1 MATIIDALV
10 VTLGLDATGFK
21 KGQKDVKGGLDD
33 TRKQS
38 EQVAKDMEA
47 AGKRAASFFG
57 SIRTELLA
65 LVGVTLSVQ
74 GFKNFINGMT
84 DNLQQLAVNSQSL
97 DMSAK
102 SLDGWQRA
110 AAAAGSS
117 AEKITGTLSGFQNVL
132 TQIRTGGGQDNPLFA
147 ALSSFAGATGA
158 NFDYQNDNSEEVM
171 RKIADNWGKLSKD
184 AQRRFGGMFNFD
196 NQTQRA
202 LTNGNLVTDADR
214 FTKMSHATEDA
225 TRKAQEFNR
234 RLAEMKQNFSAA
246 SQVLYEALIP
256 YVEKLIPLIE
266 KVGIWITEHGPEIQ
280 KFFSDTSN
288 EISQVV
294 DAVGGWQNALE
305 ILAAFVAGSWAL
317 KMLSGISKV
326 RGGFGPL
333 LAAIAA
339 VSAWDKLKS
348 NEDEAKKEGKS
359 TGQYLVDKMNNNT
372 GSTDGIMGK
381 ADDWL
386 KKSYAWW
393 DSISKTGD
401 ADNKYDAYGTK
412 PRGIRN
418 NNPGNLNFAGQA
430 GATKEGGENGRFAV
444 FESME
449 AGVAALYRQIQ
460 LYFSRGINTIEDVVK
475 KYAPAGDGNNVE
487 SYIRQLVSATGKQAD
502 EKLSGEDGET
512 VFKLIRGIINH
523 ENGKGYVS
531 DEQIAKGSGLPLIE
545 GGKPSSRDQEADERK
560 GASIPSA
567 FDAMRM
573 VDELLKSNNSPERNM
588 PNTAGIQAGA
598 INAASMHSPASTQQ
612 LAPKTEIHIGEMS
625 VQSSATSVNALGQDV
640 QRNVSRN
647 SLLVPSMS
655 GQG

>member
-38 EQVAKDMEA
+38 EQTAKDMEA

-74 GFKNFINGMT
+74 GFKNFITGMT

-110 AAAAGSS
+110 AEAADSS
-117 AEKITGTLSGFQNVL
+117 AEKITGTLSGFQNLL

-196 NQTQRA
+196 NQTQQA

-280 KFFSDTSN
+280 KFFSDTSK

-294 DAVGGWQNALE
+294 DSVGGWQNALE

-381 ADDWL
+381 ADAWL

-444 FESME
+444 FESMRD
-449 AGVAALYRQIQ
+449 GISALYKQIQ
-460 LYFSRGINTIEDVVK
+460 LYFSRGVNTIESVVN
-475 KYAPAGDGNNVE
+475 KYAPAEDNNNVQA
-487 SYIRQLVSATGKQAD
+487 YIKQLVGATGKQAD
-502 EKLSGEDGET
+502 EKLSGEDTET

-531 DEQIAKGSGLPLIE
+531 DQDIISGIQVGS
-545 GGKPSSRDQEADERK
+545 KATAMRQQTMQQQ
-560 GASIPSA
+560 PSA
-567 FDAMRM
+567 
-573 VDELLKSNNSPERNM
+573 
-588 PNTAGIQAGA
+588 
-598 INAASMHSPASTQQ
+598 
-612 LAPKTEIHIGEMS
+612 KTEIHIGEMS

>member
-38 EQVAKDMEA
+38 EQVAKDMES

-74 GFKNFINGMT
+74 GFKNFITGMT

-110 AAAAGSS
+110 AEAAGSS

-196 NQTQRA
+196 NQTQQA

-214 FTKMSHATEDA
+214 FTQMSRATEDA

-246 SQVLYEALIP
+246 SQVLYTALIP

-266 KVGIWITEHGPEIQ
+266 RVGNWIATHGPEISKSLQ
-280 KFFSDTSN
+280 DITQQINDIVS
-288 EISQVV
+288 
-294 DAVGGWQNALE
+294 AVGGWENALQALL
-305 ILAAFVAGSWAL
+305 IFVGGKWLLGITSAL
-317 KMLSGISKV
+317 GGV
-326 RGGFGPL
+326 RGAM
-333 LAAIAA
+333 LAISRLSLIAGLVELQKYAA
-339 VSAWDKLKS
+339 VLEKKYAWLTNNPVSNALNSGMGADKTAEWGLQFRTWLKDKTGI
-348 NEDEAKKEGKS
+348 NLLHGDEPGA
-359 TGQYLVDKMNNNT
+359 DN
-372 GSTDGIMGK
+372 GK
-381 ADDWL
+381 AN
-386 KKSYAWW
+386 KP
-393 DSISKTGD
+393 
-401 ADNKYDAYGTK
+401 ADNSS

-444 FESME
+444 FESMRD
-449 AGVAALYRQIQ
+449 GISALYRQIQ
-460 LYFSRGINTIEDVVK
+460 LYFSRGVNTIESVVN
-475 KYAPAGDGNNVE
+475 KYAPADDNNNVQA
-487 SYIRQLVSATGKQAD
+487 YIKQLVGATGKQAD
-502 EKLSGEDGET
+502 EKLSGEDTET

-531 DEQIAKGSGLPLIE
+531 DQDILSGIQVGST
-545 GGKPSSRDQEADERK
+545 AT
-560 GASIPSA
+560 
-567 FDAMRM
+567 AMR
-573 VDELLKSNNSPERNM
+573 
-588 PNTAGIQAGA
+588 
-598 INAASMHSPASTQQ
+598 QQ
-612 LAPKTEIHIGEMS
+612 TMQQQSSPKTEVHIGEMT

-640 QRNVSRN
+640 QRNVIRN

>member
-74 GFKNFINGMT
+74 GFKNFITGMT

-110 AAAAGSS
+110 AEAAGSS

-196 NQTQRA
+196 NQTQQA

-214 FTKMSHATEDA
+214 FAKMSRATEDA

-246 SQVLYEALIP
+246 SQVLYTALIP
-256 YVEKLIPLIE
+256 YIEKLIPLIE
-266 KVGIWITEHGPEIQ
+266 RVGNWIATHGPEISKSLQ
-280 KFFSDTSN
+280 DITQQIN
-288 EISQVV
+288 DIVG
-294 DAVGGWQNALE
+294 AVGGWENALQALL
-305 ILAAFVAGSWAL
+305 IFVGGKWLLGITSAL
-317 KMLSGISKV
+317 GGV
-326 RGGFGPL
+326 RGAMLAISRLSLIAGLVELQKYAEVLEKKYAWLINNPVSNALNSGMGADKTAEWGLQFRTWLKDKTGINL
-333 LAAIAA
+333 LHG
-339 VSAWDKLKS
+339 
-348 NEDEAKKEGKS
+348 DEPGA
-359 TGQYLVDKMNNNT
+359 DN
-372 GSTDGIMGK
+372 GK
-381 ADDWL
+381 AD
-386 KKSYAWW
+386 KP
-393 DSISKTGD
+393 
-401 ADNKYDAYGTK
+401 ADNSS

-444 FESME
+444 FKSMRD
-449 AGVAALYRQIQ
+449 GISALYKQIQ
-460 LYFSRGINTIEDVVK
+460 LYFSRGVNTIESVVN
-475 KYAPAGDGNNVE
+475 KYAPADDNNNVQA
-487 SYIRQLVSATGKQAD
+487 YIKQLVGATGKQAD
-502 EKLSGEDGET
+502 EKLSGEDTET

-531 DEQIAKGSGLPLIE
+531 DQDILSGIQVGSTATAM
-545 GGKPSSRDQEADERK
+545 RQQTMQQQ
-560 GASIPSA
+560 PSA
-567 FDAMRM
+567 
-573 VDELLKSNNSPERNM
+573 
-588 PNTAGIQAGA
+588 
-598 INAASMHSPASTQQ
+598 
-612 LAPKTEIHIGEMS
+612 KTEIHIGEMS
-625 VQSSATSVNALGQDV
+625 VQSNATSVNALGQDV

>member
-38 EQVAKDMEA
+38 EQTAKDMEA

-57 SIRTELLA
+57 SIRTELLS

-74 GFKNFINGMT
+74 GFKNFITGMT

-110 AAAAGSS
+110 AEAAGSS

-158 NFDYQNDNSEEVM
+158 NFDYQNDNSEEIM

-196 NQTQRA
+196 NQTQQA

-214 FTKMSHATEDA
+214 FTQMSRATEDA

-246 SQVLYEALIP
+246 SQVLYTALIP

-266 KVGIWITEHGPEIQ
+266 RVGNWIATHGPEISKSLQ
-280 KFFSDTSN
+280 DITQQINDIVS
-288 EISQVV
+288 
-294 DAVGGWQNALE
+294 AVGGWENALQALL
-305 ILAAFVAGSWAL
+305 IFVGGKWLLGITSAL
-317 KMLSGISKV
+317 GGV
-326 RGGFGPL
+326 RGAM
-333 LAAIAA
+333 LAISRLSLIAGLVELQKYAA
-339 VSAWDKLKS
+339 VLEKKYAWLTNNPVSNALNSGMGADKTAEWGLQFRTWLKDKTGI
-348 NEDEAKKEGKS
+348 NLLHGDEPGA
-359 TGQYLVDKMNNNT
+359 DN
-372 GSTDGIMGK
+372 GK
-381 ADDWL
+381 ANKL
-386 KKSYAWW
+386 
-393 DSISKTGD
+393 
-401 ADNKYDAYGTK
+401 ADNSS

-444 FESME
+444 FESMRD
-449 AGVAALYRQIQ
+449 GISALYRQIQ
-460 LYFSRGINTIEDVVK
+460 LYFSRGVNTIESVVN
-475 KYAPAGDGNNVE
+475 KYAPADDNNNVQA
-487 SYIRQLVSATGKQAD
+487 YIKQLVGATGKQAD
-502 EKLSGEDGET
+502 EKLSGEDTET

-531 DEQIAKGSGLPLIE
+531 DQDILSGIQVGSTATVM
-545 GGKPSSRDQEADERK
+545 RQQTMQQQ
-560 GASIPSA
+560 PSA
-567 FDAMRM
+567 
-573 VDELLKSNNSPERNM
+573 
-588 PNTAGIQAGA
+588 
-598 INAASMHSPASTQQ
+598 
-612 LAPKTEIHIGEMS
+612 KTEIHIGEMKM
-625 VQSSATSVNALGQDV
+625 QSNATSVNALGQDV

>member
-1 MATIIDALV
+1 MPTIIDALV

-74 GFKNFINGMT
+74 GFKNFITGMT

-110 AAAAGSS
+110 AEAAGSS

-196 NQTQRA
+196 NQTQQA

-214 FTKMSHATEDA
+214 FTQMSRATEDA

-246 SQVLYEALIP
+246 SQVLYTALIP

-266 KVGIWITEHGPEIQ
+266 RVGNWIATHGPEISKSLQ
-280 KFFSDTSN
+280 DITQQINDIVST
-288 EISQVV
+288 
-294 DAVGGWQNALE
+294 VGGWENALQALL
-305 ILAAFVAGSWAL
+305 IFVGGKWLLGITSAL
-317 KMLSGISKV
+317 GGV
-326 RGGFGPL
+326 RGAM
-333 LAAIAA
+333 LAISRLSLIAGLVELQKYAA
-339 VSAWDKLKS
+339 VLEKKYAWLTNNPVSNALNSGMGADKTAEWGLQFRTWLKDKTGI
-348 NEDEAKKEGKS
+348 NLLHGDEPGA
-359 TGQYLVDKMNNNT
+359 DN
-372 GSTDGIMGK
+372 GK
-381 ADDWL
+381 AN
-386 KKSYAWW
+386 KP
-393 DSISKTGD
+393 
-401 ADNKYDAYGTK
+401 ADNSS

-444 FESME
+444 FESMRD
-449 AGVAALYRQIQ
+449 GISALYRQIQ
-460 LYFSRGINTIEDVVK
+460 LYFSRGVNTIESVVN
-475 KYAPAGDGNNVE
+475 KYAPADDNNNVQA
-487 SYIRQLVSATGKQAD
+487 YIKQLVGATGKQAD
-502 EKLSGEDGET
+502 EKLSGEDTET

-531 DEQIAKGSGLPLIE
+531 DQDILSGIQVGSTATAM
-545 GGKPSSRDQEADERK
+545 RQQTMQQQ
-560 GASIPSA
+560 PSA
-567 FDAMRM
+567 
-573 VDELLKSNNSPERNM
+573 
-588 PNTAGIQAGA
+588 
-598 INAASMHSPASTQQ
+598 
-612 LAPKTEIHIGEMS
+612 KTEIHIGEMS
-625 VQSSATSVNALGQDV
+625 VQSNATSVNALGQDV

>member
-10 VTLGLDATGFK
+10 VTLGLDASGFK

-47 AGKRAASFFG
+47 AGKRASSFFG

-65 LVGVTLSVQ
+65 LVGVKLSAQ
-74 GFKNFINGMT
+74 GFKAFVTGMT
-84 DNLQQLAVNSQSL
+84 NDLMRLGIQSSSL
-97 DMSAK
+97 DISAK
-102 SLDGWQRA
+102 SLDGWERA
-110 AAAAGSS
+110 ASAAGSS
-117 AEKITGTLSGFQNVL
+117 AERITGTLSNFQDVL

-171 RKIADNWGKLSKD
+171 RKIADNWNKLNKD
-184 AQRRFGGMFNFD
+184 AKRRFGGMFGFD
-196 NQTQRA
+196 NATQNS
-202 LTNGNLVTDADR
+202 LSDGSLVRDADGFAKISR
-214 FTKMSHATEDA
+214 ATDEATK
-225 TRKAQEFNR
+225 KALDFNR

-305 ILAAFVAGSWAL
+305 ILLGFMAGKWAL
-317 KMLSGISKV
+317 GMIAAISKV
-326 RGGFGPL
+326 GLSAGGLGTTLASIGRGGVIGAVGFGAYEYADWIDKNSGPKKQL
-333 LAAIAA
+333 SENGQYYKDSWVGKAIGW
-339 VSAWDKLKS
+339 WDKVS
-348 NEDEAKKEGKS
+348 S
-359 TGQYLVDKMNNNT
+359 TNG
-372 GSTDGIMGK
+372 
-381 ADDWL
+381 
-386 KKSYAWW
+386 
-393 DSISKTGD
+393 

-412 PRGIRN
+412 PEKAEPRGIRN

-444 FESME
+444 FESMRD
-449 AGVAALYRQIQ
+449 GISALYKQIQ
-460 LYFSRGINTIEDVVK
+460 LYFSRGVNTIESVVN
-475 KYAPAGDGNNVE
+475 KYAPADDNNNVQA
-487 SYIRQLVSATGKQAD
+487 YIKQLVGATGKQAD
-502 EKLSGEDGET
+502 EKLSGEDTET

-531 DEQIAKGSGLPLIE
+531 DQDILSGIQVGST
-545 GGKPSSRDQEADERK
+545 AT
-560 GASIPSA
+560 
-567 FDAMRM
+567 AMRQQTM
-573 VDELLKSNNSPERNM
+573 QQP
-588 PNTAGIQAGA
+588 
-598 INAASMHSPASTQQ
+598 AA
-612 LAPKTEIHIGEMS
+612 KTEIHIGEMNM
-625 VQSSATSVNALGQDV
+625 QSNATSVNALGQDV

>member
-10 VTLGLDATGFK
+10 VTLGLDATGFN
-21 KGQKDVKGGLDD
+21 KGQKEVKGGLDD

-38 EQVAKDMEA
+38 EQTAKDMEA

-74 GFKNFINGMT
+74 GFKNFITGMT

-110 AAAAGSS
+110 AEAAGSS

-196 NQTQRA
+196 NQTQQA

-214 FTKMSHATEDA
+214 FTKMSRATEGA

-246 SQVLYEALIP
+246 SQVLFEALIP

-305 ILAAFVAGSWAL
+305 ILLGFMAGKWAL
-317 KMLSGISKV
+317 GMIGAISRVGLSAGGLGTTLASIG
-326 RGGFGPL
+326 RGGVIGAVGFGAYEYADWIDKNSGPKKQL
-333 LAAIAA
+333 SENGQYYKDSWVGKAIGW
-339 VSAWDKLKS
+339 WDKVS
-348 NEDEAKKEGKS
+348 S
-359 TGQYLVDKMNNNT
+359 TNG
-372 GSTDGIMGK
+372 
-381 ADDWL
+381 
-386 KKSYAWW
+386 
-393 DSISKTGD
+393 
-401 ADNKYDAYGTK
+401 ADNKYDAYATK

-444 FESME
+444 FESMRD
-449 AGVAALYRQIQ
+449 GISALYKQIQ
-460 LYFSRGINTIEDVVK
+460 LYFSRGVNTIESVVN
-475 KYAPAGDGNNVE
+475 KYAPADDNNNVQA
-487 SYIRQLVSATGKQAD
+487 YIKQLVGATGKQAD
-502 EKLSGEDGET
+502 EKLSGEDTET

-531 DEQIAKGSGLPLIE
+531 DQDILSGIQVGST
-545 GGKPSSRDQEADERK
+545 AT
-560 GASIPSA
+560 
-567 FDAMRM
+567 AMRQQTM
-573 VDELLKSNNSPERNM
+573 QQQP
-588 PNTAGIQAGA
+588 
-598 INAASMHSPASTQQ
+598 AA
-612 LAPKTEIHIGEMS
+612 KTEIHIGEMNM
-625 VQSSATSVNALGQDV
+625 QSNATSVNALGQDV
-640 QRNVSRN
+640 QRNVNRN

>member
-74 GFKNFINGMT
+74 GFKNFITGMT

-110 AAAAGSS
+110 AEAAGSS
-117 AEKITGTLSGFQNVL
+117 AEKITGTLTGFQNVL

-196 NQTQRA
+196 NQTQQA

-214 FTKMSHATEDA
+214 FAKMSRATEDA

-266 KVGIWITEHGPEIQ
+266 KVGIWITDHGPEIQ

-359 TGQYLVDKMNNNT
+359 TGQYLIDKMNNNT

-381 ADDWL
+381 ADAWL

-401 ADNKYDAYGTK
+401 ANNKYDAYGTK

-444 FESME
+444 FESMRD
-449 AGVAALYRQIQ
+449 GISALYKQIQ
-460 LYFSRGINTIEDVVK
+460 LYFSRGVNTIESVVN
-475 KYAPAGDGNNVE
+475 KYAPADDNNNVQA
-487 SYIRQLVSATGKQAD
+487 YIKQLVGATGKQAD
-502 EKLSGEDGET
+502 EKLSGEDTET

-531 DEQIAKGSGLPLIE
+531 DQDILSGIQVGSTATAM
-545 GGKPSSRDQEADERK
+545 RQQTMQQQ
-560 GASIPSA
+560 PSA
-567 FDAMRM
+567 
-573 VDELLKSNNSPERNM
+573 
-588 PNTAGIQAGA
+588 
-598 INAASMHSPASTQQ
+598 
-612 LAPKTEIHIGEMS
+612 KTEIHIGEMKM
-625 VQSSATSVNALGQDV
+625 QSNATSVNALGQDV

>member
-1 MATIIDALV
+1 MPTIIDALV

-21 KGQKDVKGGLDD
+21 KGQKDVKGGLED

-74 GFKNFINGMT
+74 GFKNFITGMT

-110 AAAAGSS
+110 AEAAGSS

-196 NQTQRA
+196 NQTQQA

-214 FTKMSHATEDA
+214 FAKMSRATEDA

-381 ADDWL
+381 ADAWL
-386 KKSYAWW
+386 KRSYAWW

-444 FESME
+444 FESMRD
-449 AGVAALYRQIQ
+449 GISALYKQIQ
-460 LYFSRGINTIEDVVK
+460 LYFSRGVNTIESVVN
-475 KYAPAGDGNNVE
+475 KYAPAGDNNNVQA
-487 SYIRQLVSATGKQAD
+487 YIKQLVGATGKQED
-502 EKLSGEDGET
+502 EKLSGEDTET

-531 DEQIAKGSGLPLIE
+531 DQDILSGIQVGSTATAM
-545 GGKPSSRDQEADERK
+545 RQQTMQQQ
-560 GASIPSA
+560 PSA
-567 FDAMRM
+567 
-573 VDELLKSNNSPERNM
+573 
-588 PNTAGIQAGA
+588 
-598 INAASMHSPASTQQ
+598 
-612 LAPKTEIHIGEMS
+612 KTEIHIGEMKM
-625 VQSSATSVNALGQDV
+625 QSNATSVNALGQDV

>member
-10 VTLGLDATGFK
+10 VTLGLDATGFR

-65 LVGVTLSVQ
+65 LVGVTLSAQ
-74 GFKNFINGMT
+74 GFKAFVTGMT
-84 DNLQQLAVNSQSL
+84 NDLMRLGIQSSSL
-97 DMSAK
+97 DISAK
-102 SLDGWQRA
+102 SLDGWERA
-110 AAAAGSS
+110 ASAAGSS
-117 AEKITGTLSGFQNVL
+117 AERITGTLSNFQDVL

-171 RKIADNWGKLSKD
+171 RKIADNWNKLNKD
-184 AQRRFGGMFNFD
+184 AKRRFGGMFGFD
-196 NQTQRA
+196 NATQNS
-202 LTNGNLVTDADR
+202 LSDGSLVRDADGFAKISR
-214 FTKMSHATEDA
+214 ATDEATK
-225 TRKAQEFNR
+225 KALDFNR

-246 SQVLYEALIP
+246 SQVLYTALIP

-266 KVGIWITEHGPEIQ
+266 RVGIWVATHGPEISKSLQ
-280 KFFSDTSN
+280 DIATQIN
-288 EISQVV
+288 DIVG
-294 DAVGGWQNALE
+294 AVGGWENVLQALLIFVGGKWLLGITSALGGVRAAMVAISRVSMIAGLIELQKYAAILEKKYAWLINNPVSNALNSGMGADKTAE
-305 ILAAFVAGSWAL
+305 WGLQFRTWL
-317 KMLSGISKV
+317 KDKTGIN
-326 RGGFGPL
+326 L
-333 LAAIAA
+333 LHG
-339 VSAWDKLKS
+339 
-348 NEDEAKKEGKS
+348 DEPGA
-359 TGQYLVDKMNNNT
+359 DN
-372 GSTDGIMGK
+372 GK
-381 ADDWL
+381 AD
-386 KKSYAWW
+386 KP
-393 DSISKTGD
+393 T
-401 ADNKYDAYGTK
+401 DNRS

-444 FESME
+444 FESMRD
-449 AGVAALYRQIQ
+449 GISALYRQIQ
-460 LYFSRGINTIEDVVK
+460 LYFSRGVNTIESVVN
-475 KYAPAGDGNNVE
+475 KYAPADDNNNVQA
-487 SYIRQLVSATGKQAD
+487 YIKQLVGATGKQAD
-502 EKLSGEDGET
+502 EKLSGEDTET

-531 DEQIAKGSGLPLIE
+531 DQDILSGIQVGST
-545 GGKPSSRDQEADERK
+545 AT
-560 GASIPSA
+560 
-567 FDAMRM
+567 AMR
-573 VDELLKSNNSPERNM
+573 
-588 PNTAGIQAGA
+588 
-598 INAASMHSPASTQQ
+598 QQ
-612 LAPKTEIHIGEMS
+612 TMQQQSSPKTEVHIGEMT

>member
-1 MATIIDALV
+1 MPTIIDALV
-10 VTLGLDATGFK
+10 VTLGLDATGFN
-21 KGQKDVKGGLDD
+21 KGQKEVKGGLDD

-38 EQVAKDMEA
+38 EQTAKDMEA

-74 GFKNFINGMT
+74 GFKNFITGMT

-110 AAAAGSS
+110 AEAAGSS

-196 NQTQRA
+196 NQTQQA
-202 LTNGNLVTDADR
+202 LTSGNLVTDADR
-214 FTKMSHATEDA
+214 FTKMSRATEDA

-266 KVGIWITEHGPEIQ
+266 KFGVWISTHGPEIQ
-280 KFFSDTSN
+280 KFFSDSATEVN
-288 EISQVV
+288 KVV
-294 DAVGGWQNALE
+294 DAVGGWQNALA

-317 KMLSGISKV
+317 KMLAGISRV
-326 RGGFGPL
+326 TGGFGPL

-348 NEDEAKKEGKS
+348 NEDEAKKAGKS
-359 TGQYLVDKMNNNT
+359 TGQYLIDKMNNNT
-372 GSTDGIMGK
+372 GSTDGVMGK
-381 ADDWL
+381 ADAWL

-393 DSISKTGD
+393 ETITSTGG
-401 ADNKYDAYGTK
+401 ATNKYDAYGT
-412 PRGIRN
+412 
-418 NNPGNLNFAGQA
+418 
-430 GATKEGGENGRFAV
+430 
-444 FESME
+444 
-449 AGVAALYRQIQ
+449 
-460 LYFSRGINTIEDVVK
+460 
-475 KYAPAGDGNNVE
+475 APE
-487 SYIRQLVSATGKQAD
+487 
-502 EKLSGEDGET
+502 
-512 VFKLIRGIINH
+512 
-523 ENGKGYVS
+523 
-531 DEQIAKGSGLPLIE
+531 AKGSGKAMLEWMTPLFSKLETLYKLPSGLLKSVATTE
-545 GGKPSSRDQEADERK
+545 SGGNQFAISGAGAKGLFQIMDGTARDLGLK
-560 GASIPSA
+560 GGDVFDPEKSA
-567 FDAMRM
+567 NAAAKYLSQ
-573 VDELLKSNNSPERNM
+573 LLKSNGGDLVKAIASYNWGAGNVQRKGLENAPLETRNYV
-588 PNTAGIQAGA
+588 PKVLAGIQVGSQATA
-598 INAASMHSPASTQQ
+598 SRQLMPQQQQAA
-612 LAPKTEIHIGEMS
+612 KTEIHIGEMNM
-625 VQSSATSVNALGQDV
+625 QSNATSVNALGQDV

>member
-74 GFKNFINGMT
+74 GFKNFITGMT

-110 AAAAGSS
+110 AEAAGSS

-196 NQTQRA
+196 NQTQQA

-339 VSAWDKLKS
+339 VSAWEKLKS

-381 ADDWL
+381 ADAWL
-386 KKSYAWW
+386 KRSYAWW

-412 PRGIRN
+412 SEKAEPRGIRN

-430 GATKEGGENGRFAV
+430 GATKEGGKNGRFAV
-444 FESME
+444 FESMRD
-449 AGVAALYRQIQ
+449 GISALYKQIQ
-460 LYFSRGINTIEDVVK
+460 LYFSRGVNTIESVVN
-475 KYAPAGDGNNVE
+475 KYAPADDNNNVQA
-487 SYIRQLVSATGKQAD
+487 YIKQLVGATGKQAD
-502 EKLSGEDGET
+502 EKLSGEDTET

-531 DEQIAKGSGLPLIE
+531 DPDILSGIQVGSTATAM
-545 GGKPSSRDQEADERK
+545 RQQTMQQQ
-560 GASIPSA
+560 PSA
-567 FDAMRM
+567 
-573 VDELLKSNNSPERNM
+573 
-588 PNTAGIQAGA
+588 
-598 INAASMHSPASTQQ
+598 
-612 LAPKTEIHIGEMS
+612 KTEIHIGEMNM
-625 VQSSATSVNALGQDV
+625 QSNATSVNALGQDV

>member
-38 EQVAKDMEA
+38 EQTAKDMEA

-74 GFKNFINGMT
+74 GFKNFITGMT

-110 AAAAGSS
+110 AEAAGSS
-117 AEKITGTLSGFQNVL
+117 AEKITGTLTGFQNVL

-196 NQTQRA
+196 NQTQQA

-214 FTKMSHATEDA
+214 FTKMSRATEDA

-381 ADDWL
+381 ADAWL

-444 FESME
+444 FESMRD
-449 AGVAALYRQIQ
+449 GISALYRQIQ
-460 LYFSRGINTIEDVVK
+460 LYFSRGVNTIESVVN
-475 KYAPAGDGNNVE
+475 KYAPADDNNNVQA
-487 SYIRQLVSATGKQAD
+487 YIKQLVGATGKQDD
-502 EKLSGEDGET
+502 ETLSGEDTET

-531 DEQIAKGSGLPLIE
+531 DQDILSGIQVGSTATAM
-545 GGKPSSRDQEADERK
+545 RQQTMQQQ
-560 GASIPSA
+560 PSA
-567 FDAMRM
+567 
-573 VDELLKSNNSPERNM
+573 
-588 PNTAGIQAGA
+588 
-598 INAASMHSPASTQQ
+598 
-612 LAPKTEIHIGEMS
+612 KTEIHIGEMNM
-625 VQSSATSVNALGQDV
+625 QSNATSVNALGQDV

>member
-74 GFKNFINGMT
+74 GFKNFITGMT

-110 AAAAGSS
+110 AEAAGSS

-196 NQTQRA
+196 NQTQQA
-202 LTNGNLVTDADR
+202 LTNGNLVTDAER
-214 FTKMSHATEDA
+214 FTQMSRATEDA

-234 RLAEMKQNFSAA
+234 RLTEMKQNFSAA
-246 SQVLYEALIP
+246 SQVLYTALIP

-266 KVGIWITEHGPEIQ
+266 RVGNWIANHGPEISKSLQ
-280 KFFSDTSN
+280 DITQQINDIVS
-288 EISQVV
+288 
-294 DAVGGWQNALE
+294 AVGGWENALQALL
-305 ILAAFVAGSWAL
+305 IFVGGKWLLGITSAL
-317 KMLSGISKV
+317 GGV
-326 RGGFGPL
+326 RGAM
-333 LAAIAA
+333 LAISRLSLIAGLVELQKYAA
-339 VSAWDKLKS
+339 VLEKKYAWLTNNPVSNALNSGMGADKTAEWGLQFRTWLKDKTGI
-348 NEDEAKKEGKS
+348 NLLHGDEPGA
-359 TGQYLVDKMNNNT
+359 DN
-372 GSTDGIMGK
+372 GK
-381 ADDWL
+381 AN
-386 KKSYAWW
+386 KP
-393 DSISKTGD
+393 
-401 ADNKYDAYGTK
+401 ADNSS

-444 FESME
+444 FESMRD
-449 AGVAALYRQIQ
+449 GISALYKQIQ
-460 LYFSRGINTIEDVVK
+460 LYFSRGVNTIESVVN
-475 KYAPAGDGNNVE
+475 KYAPADDNNNVQA
-487 SYIRQLVSATGKQAD
+487 YIKQLVGATGKQAD
-502 EKLSGEDGET
+502 EQLSGEDTET

-531 DEQIAKGSGLPLIE
+531 DQDILSGIQVGSTATAM
-545 GGKPSSRDQEADERK
+545 RQQTMQQQ
-560 GASIPSA
+560 PSA
-567 FDAMRM
+567 
-573 VDELLKSNNSPERNM
+573 
-588 PNTAGIQAGA
+588 
-598 INAASMHSPASTQQ
+598 
-612 LAPKTEIHIGEMS
+612 KTEIHIGEMNM
-625 VQSSATSVNALGQDV
+625 QSNATSVSALGQDV
-640 QRNVSRN
+640 QRNISRN

>member
-10 VTLGLDATGFK
+10 VTLGLDATGFN
-21 KGQKDVKGGLDD
+21 KGQKDVKVGLDD

-38 EQVAKDMEA
+38 EQTAKDMEA

-74 GFKNFINGMT
+74 GFKNFITGMT

-110 AAAAGSS
+110 AEAAGSS

-184 AQRRFGGMFNFD
+184 AQRRFGGLFNFD
-196 NQTQRA
+196 NQTQQA
-202 LTNGNLVTDADR
+202 LTSGNLVTDADR
-214 FTKMSHATEDA
+214 FTKMSRATEDA

-234 RLAEMKQNFSAA
+234 RLTEMKQNFSAA
-246 SQVLYEALIP
+246 SQVLYTALIP

-266 KVGIWITEHGPEIQ
+266 KFGIWITEHGPEIQ

-359 TGQYLVDKMNNNT
+359 TGQYLIDKMNNNT
-372 GSTDGIMGK
+372 GSTDGLMGK
-381 ADDWL
+381 ADAWL

-393 DSISKTGD
+393 ESISSTGG
-401 ADNKYDAYGTK
+401 ATNKYDAYGTSTNTDGPADK
-412 PRGIRN
+412 
-418 NNPGNLNFAGQA
+418 
-430 GATKEGGENGRFAV
+430 
-444 FESME
+444 
-449 AGVAALYRQIQ
+449 YRA
-460 LYFSRGINTIEDVVK
+460 YR
-475 KYAPAGDGNNVE
+475 
-487 SYIRQLVSATGKQAD
+487 AD
-502 EKLSGEDGET
+502 PE
-512 VFKLIRGIINH
+512 
-523 ENGKGYVS
+523 
-531 DEQIAKGSGLPLIE
+531 AKGSGKAMLEWMTPLFSKLEALYKLPSGLLKSVATTE
-545 GGKPSSRDQEADERK
+545 SGGNQFAISGAGAKGLFQIMDGTARDLGLRGGDVFDPEK
-560 GASIPSA
+560 SA
-567 FDAMRM
+567 NAAAKYLSQ
-573 VDELLKSNNSPERNM
+573 LLKSNGGDLVKAIASYNWGFGNVQKKGLDNAPLETRNYV
-588 PNTAGIQAGA
+588 PKVLAGIQVGSQAT
-598 INAASMHSPASTQQ
+598 ASRQQVTQQ
-612 LAPKTEIHIGEMS
+612 QPAAKTEIHIGEMNM
-625 VQSSATSVNALGQDV
+625 QSNATSVNALGQDV

>member
-10 VTLGLDATGFK
+10 VTLGLDATGFN
-21 KGQKDVKGGLDD
+21 KGQKEVKGGLDD
-33 TRKQS
+33 TKKKADQA
-38 EQVAKDMEA
+38 AKDMEA

-74 GFKNFINGMT
+74 GLKNFITGMT
-84 DNLQQLAVNSQSL
+84 DNLQQLAVNSRSL

-110 AAAAGSS
+110 AEAAGSS
-117 AEKITGTLSGFQNVL
+117 AEKITGTLSGFQSVL

-196 NQTQRA
+196 NQTQQA

-214 FTKMSHATEDA
+214 FTKISRATEDA

-326 RGGFGPL
+326 SGGFGPL

-339 VSAWDKLKS
+339 VSAWDKLS
-348 NEDEAKKEGKS
+348 ASEDAAKKEGKS
-359 TGQYLVDKMNNNT
+359 TGQYLIDKMNSNT
-372 GSTDGIMGK
+372 GSKEGVMGK
-381 ADDWL
+381 ADAWL
-386 KKSYAWW
+386 KRSYAWW

-418 NNPGNLNFAGQA
+418 NNPGNLNFAGQD

-444 FESME
+444 FESMRD
-449 AGVAALYRQIQ
+449 GISALYKQIQ
-460 LYFSRGINTIEDVVK
+460 LYFSRGVNTIESVVN
-475 KYAPAGDGNNVE
+475 KYAPADDNNNVQA
-487 SYIRQLVSATGKQAD
+487 YIKQLVGATGKQAD
-502 EKLSGEDGET
+502 EKLSGEDSET

-531 DEQIAKGSGLPLIE
+531 DQDILSGIQVGST
-545 GGKPSSRDQEADERK
+545 AT
-560 GASIPSA
+560 
-567 FDAMRM
+567 AMRQQTM
-573 VDELLKSNNSPERNM
+573 QQQP
-588 PNTAGIQAGA
+588 
-598 INAASMHSPASTQQ
+598 AA
-612 LAPKTEIHIGEMS
+612 KTEIHIGEMNM
-625 VQSSATSVNALGQDV
+625 QSSATSINSLGQDV

>member
-10 VTLGLDATGFK
+10 VTLGLDATGFN

-38 EQVAKDMEA
+38 EQTAKDMEA

-74 GFKNFINGMT
+74 GFRNFITGMT

-110 AAAAGSS
+110 AEAAGSS
-117 AEKITGTLSGFQNVL
+117 AEKITGTLSGFQSVL

-196 NQTQRA
+196 NQTQQA

-214 FTKMSHATEDA
+214 FAKMSRTTEDA

-280 KFFSDTSN
+280 KFFSDTSR
-288 EISQVV
+288 EISQIV

-305 ILAAFVAGSWAL
+305 ILLGFMAGKWAL
-317 KMLSGISKV
+317 GMIAAISRVGISAGGLGSTLASIG
-326 RGGFGPL
+326 RGGVIGALGFGAYEYADWIDKNSGPKQQL
-333 LAAIAA
+333 SENGQYYKDSW
-339 VSAWDKLKS
+339 VGKAWEWWKGLGKS
-348 NEDEAKKEGKS
+348 NDPSDLSPQQQATQETLRNS
-359 TGQYLVDKMNNNT
+359 QFPLMN
-372 GSTDGIMGK
+372 SEQQIQ
-381 ADDWL
+381 
-386 KKSYAWW
+386 
-393 DSISKTGD
+393 
-401 ADNKYDAYGTK
+401 
-412 PRGIRN
+412 P
-418 NNPGNLNFAGQA
+418 PQA
-430 GATKEGGENGRFAV
+430 GAQGK
-444 FESME
+444 
-449 AGVAALYRQIQ
+449 ALLEWMRP
-460 LYFSRGINTIEDVVK
+460 LFDKLE
-475 KYAPAGDGNNVE
+475 YAYKLPAG
-487 SYIRQLVSATGKQAD
+487 
-502 EKLSGEDGET
+502 
-512 VFKLIRGIINH
+512 
-523 ENGKGYVS
+523 
-531 DEQIAKGSGLPLIE
+531 
-545 GGKPSSRDQEADERK
+545 
-560 GASIPSA
+560 
-567 FDAMRM
+567 
-573 VDELLKSNNSPERNM
+573 LLKSIATTESGGNQFAVSGAGAKGLFQFMDGTAGDLGLKGGDVFNPEKSANAAAKYLSQLLRASGGDLVKALAAYNWGIGNVQNKGLDRA
-588 PNTAGIQAGA
+588 PLETRKYVPKVLAGIQVGSQA
-598 INAASMHSPASTQQ
+598 AASRQVIPQQ
-612 LAPKTEIHIGEMS
+612 QPVPKTEIHIGEMS
-625 VQSSATSVNALGQDV
+625 VQSNATSVNALGQDV

>member
-1 MATIIDALV
+1 MPTIIDALV
-10 VTLGLDATGFK
+10 VTLGLDATGFN
-21 KGQKDVKGGLDD
+21 KGQKEVKGGLDD
-33 TRKQS
+33 TRKKADQA
-38 EQVAKDMEA
+38 AKDMEA

-74 GFKNFINGMT
+74 GFKNFITGMT
-84 DNLQQLAVNSQSL
+84 DNLQQLAVNSRSL

-110 AAAAGSS
+110 AEAAGSS

-158 NFDYQNDNSEEVM
+158 NFDYQNDNSEDVM

-196 NQTQRA
+196 NQTQQA

-214 FTKMSHATEDA
+214 FTKMSRATDDA

-305 ILAAFVAGSWAL
+305 LLLAFMAGKWAL
-317 KMLSGISKV
+317 GMIAAISRVGVSAGGLGTKLASIG
-326 RGGFGPL
+326 RGGLIGAVGFGAYEYADWVDKNSGPKKQL
-333 LAAIAA
+333 SENGHYYKDSWVGKAIGW
-339 VSAWDKLKS
+339 WDKVS
-348 NEDEAKKEGKS
+348 S
-359 TGQYLVDKMNNNT
+359 TNG
-372 GSTDGIMGK
+372 
-381 ADDWL
+381 
-386 KKSYAWW
+386 
-393 DSISKTGD
+393 

-430 GATKEGGENGRFAV
+430 GATKEGGEGGRFAV
-444 FESME
+444 FESMRD
-449 AGVAALYRQIQ
+449 GIAALYKQIQ
-460 LYFSRGINTIEDVVK
+460 LYFSRGVNTIESVVN
-475 KYAPAGDGNNVE
+475 KYAPADDNNNVQA
-487 SYIRQLVSATGKQAD
+487 YIKQLVGATGKQAD
-502 EKLSGEDGET
+502 EKLSGEDTET

-531 DEQIAKGSGLPLIE
+531 DQDILSGIQVGST
-545 GGKPSSRDQEADERK
+545 AT
-560 GASIPSA
+560 
-567 FDAMRM
+567 AMRQQTM
-573 VDELLKSNNSPERNM
+573 QQQP
-588 PNTAGIQAGA
+588 
-598 INAASMHSPASTQQ
+598 AA
-612 LAPKTEIHIGEMS
+612 KTEIHIGEMNM
-625 VQSSATSVNALGQDV
+625 QSNATSVNALGQDV

>member
-38 EQVAKDMEA
+38 EQVAKDMES

-74 GFKNFINGMT
+74 GFKNFITGMT

-110 AAAAGSS
+110 AEAAGSS

-196 NQTQRA
+196 NQTQQA

-214 FTKMSHATEDA
+214 FTKMSRATEDA

-305 ILAAFVAGSWAL
+305 LLLGFMAGKWAL
-317 KMLSGISKV
+317 GMIAAISRVGLSAGGLGTTLASIG
-326 RGGFGPL
+326 RGGVIGAVGFG
-333 LAAIAA
+333 AYEYADWI
-339 VSAWDKLKS
+339 DKNS
-348 NEDEAKKEGKS
+348 GPKKQLSEN
-359 TGQYLVDKMNNNT
+359 GQYYKDSWV
-372 GSTDGIMGK
+372 GK
-381 ADDWL
+381 AIG
-386 KKSYAWW
+386 WW
-393 DSISKTGD
+393 NKVSSTNG

-430 GATKEGGENGRFAV
+430 GATKESGENGRFAV
-444 FESME
+444 FESMRD
-449 AGVAALYRQIQ
+449 GISALYKQIQ
-460 LYFSRGINTIEDVVK
+460 LYFSRGVNTIESVVN
-475 KYAPAGDGNNVE
+475 KYAPAGDNNNVQA
-487 SYIRQLVSATGKQAD
+487 YIKQLVGATGKQAD
-502 EKLSGEDGET
+502 EKLSGEDTET

-531 DEQIAKGSGLPLIE
+531 DQDILSGIQVGSTATAM
-545 GGKPSSRDQEADERK
+545 RQQTMQQQ
-560 GASIPSA
+560 PSA
-567 FDAMRM
+567 
-573 VDELLKSNNSPERNM
+573 
-588 PNTAGIQAGA
+588 
-598 INAASMHSPASTQQ
+598 
-612 LAPKTEIHIGEMS
+612 KTEVHIGEMT
-625 VQSSATSVNALGQDV
+625 VQSNATSVNALGQDV

>member
-38 EQVAKDMEA
+38 EQTAKDMEA

-74 GFKNFINGMT
+74 GFKNFITGMT

-110 AAAAGSS
+110 AEAAGSS

-158 NFDYQNDNSEEVM
+158 NFDYQNDNSEKVM

-196 NQTQRA
+196 NQTQQA

-214 FTKMSHATEDA
+214 FAKMSRATEDA

-381 ADDWL
+381 ADAWL
-386 KKSYAWW
+386 KRSYAWW

-444 FESME
+444 FESMRD
-449 AGVAALYRQIQ
+449 GISALYRQIQ
-460 LYFSRGINTIEDVVK
+460 LYFSRGVNTIESVVN
-475 KYAPAGDGNNVE
+475 KYAPADDNNNVQA
-487 SYIRQLVSATGKQAD
+487 YIKQLVGATGKQAD
-502 EKLSGEDGET
+502 EKLSGEDTET

-531 DEQIAKGSGLPLIE
+531 DQDILSGIQVGSTATVM
-545 GGKPSSRDQEADERK
+545 RQQTMQQQ
-560 GASIPSA
+560 PSA
-567 FDAMRM
+567 
-573 VDELLKSNNSPERNM
+573 
-588 PNTAGIQAGA
+588 
-598 INAASMHSPASTQQ
+598 
-612 LAPKTEIHIGEMS
+612 KTEIHIGEMKM
-625 VQSSATSVNALGQDV
+625 QSNATSVNALGQDV

>member
-10 VTLGLDATGFK
+10 VTLGLDATGFN
-21 KGQKDVKGGLDD
+21 KGQKEVKGGLDD
-33 TRKQS
+33 TKKKADQA
-38 EQVAKDMEA
+38 AKDMEA

-74 GFKNFINGMT
+74 GLKNFITGMT
-84 DNLQQLAVNSQSL
+84 DNLQQLAVNSRSL

-110 AAAAGSS
+110 AEAAGSS
-117 AEKITGTLSGFQNVL
+117 AEKITGTLSGFQSVL

-196 NQTQRA
+196 NQTQQA

-214 FTKMSHATEDA
+214 FTKMSRATEDA

-348 NEDEAKKEGKS
+348 NEDEAKKAGKT

-372 GSTDGIMGK
+372 GSTSGLMGK
-381 ADDWL
+381 ADAWL

-393 DSISKTGD
+393 DSISSTGG
-401 ADNKYDAYGTK
+401 ASNEYDAYGTASK
-412 PRGIRN
+412 
-418 NNPGNLNFAGQA
+418 
-430 GATKEGGENGRFAV
+430 
-444 FESME
+444 
-449 AGVAALYRQIQ
+449 
-460 LYFSRGINTIEDVVK
+460 
-475 KYAPAGDGNNVE
+475 
-487 SYIRQLVSATGKQAD
+487 
-502 EKLSGEDGET
+502 
-512 VFKLIRGIINH
+512 
-523 ENGKGYVS
+523 
-531 DEQIAKGSGLPLIE
+531 AKGSGKAMLEWMTPLFSKLETLYKLPSGLLKSVATTE
-545 GGKPSSRDQEADERK
+545 SGGNQFAISGAGAKGLFQIMDGTARDLGLK
-560 GASIPSA
+560 GGDVFDPEKSA
-567 FDAMRM
+567 NAAAKYLSQ
-573 VDELLKSNNSPERNM
+573 LLKSNGGDLVKAIASYNWGAGNVQRKGLENAPLETRNYV
-588 PNTAGIQAGA
+588 PKVLAGIQVGSQATA
-598 INAASMHSPASTQQ
+598 SRQLMPQQQQAA
-612 LAPKTEIHIGEMS
+612 KTEIHIGEMNM
-625 VQSSATSVNALGQDV
+625 QSNATSVNALGQDV

>member
-38 EQVAKDMEA
+38 EQTAKDMEA

-74 GFKNFINGMT
+74 GFKNFITGMT

-110 AAAAGSS
+110 AEAAGSS

-158 NFDYQNDNSEEVM
+158 NFDYQNDNSEEIM

-184 AQRRFGGMFNFD
+184 AQRRFGGMFNLD
-196 NQTQRA
+196 NQTQQA

-214 FTKMSHATEDA
+214 FTQMSRATEDA

-246 SQVLYEALIP
+246 SQVLYTALIP

-266 KVGIWITEHGPEIQ
+266 RVGNWIATHGPEISKSLQ
-280 KFFSDTSN
+280 DITQQINDIVS
-288 EISQVV
+288 
-294 DAVGGWQNALE
+294 AVGGWENALQALL
-305 ILAAFVAGSWAL
+305 IFVGGKWLLGITSAL
-317 KMLSGISKV
+317 GGV
-326 RGGFGPL
+326 RGAM
-333 LAAIAA
+333 LAISRLSLIAGLVELQKYAA
-339 VSAWDKLKS
+339 VLEKKYAWLTNNPVSNALNSGMGADKTAEWGLQFRTWLKDKTGI
-348 NEDEAKKEGKS
+348 NLLHGDEPGA
-359 TGQYLVDKMNNNT
+359 DN
-372 GSTDGIMGK
+372 GK
-381 ADDWL
+381 AN
-386 KKSYAWW
+386 KP
-393 DSISKTGD
+393 
-401 ADNKYDAYGTK
+401 ADNSS

-444 FESME
+444 FESMRD
-449 AGVAALYRQIQ
+449 GISALYRQIQ
-460 LYFSRGINTIEDVVK
+460 LYFSRGVNTIESVVN
-475 KYAPAGDGNNVE
+475 KYAPADDNNNVQA
-487 SYIRQLVSATGKQAD
+487 YIKQLVGATGKQAD
-502 EKLSGEDGET
+502 EKLSGEDTET

-531 DEQIAKGSGLPLIE
+531 DQDILSGIQVGSTATAM
-545 GGKPSSRDQEADERK
+545 RQQTMQQQ
-560 GASIPSA
+560 PSA
-567 FDAMRM
+567 
-573 VDELLKSNNSPERNM
+573 
-588 PNTAGIQAGA
+588 
-598 INAASMHSPASTQQ
+598 
-612 LAPKTEIHIGEMS
+612 KTEIHIGEMNM
-625 VQSSATSVNALGQDV
+625 QSNATSVNALGQDV